1 MVFIWCY
8 VCLFDYQLKGVEL
21 SRMADQEMFVGI
33 KDVFV
38 VRRWLIQVEE
48 LVSLRVVAK
57 PDVK

>member
-1 MVFIWCY
+1 M
-8 VCLFDYQLKGVEL
+8 FDYQLKGVEL

-38 VRRWLIQVEE
+38 VRRRLIQVEE
-48 LVSLRVVAK
+48 LVSLRVVVK